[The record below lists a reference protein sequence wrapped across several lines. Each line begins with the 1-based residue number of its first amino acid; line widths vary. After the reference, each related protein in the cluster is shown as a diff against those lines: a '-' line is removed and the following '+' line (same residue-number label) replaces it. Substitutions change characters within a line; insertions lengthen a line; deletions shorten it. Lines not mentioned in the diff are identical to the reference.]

1 MIFFDAQVLGVDA
14 NDLDVDARLWR
25 SFFDLWIS
33 MIEADCNLW
42 FFILW
47 DKMLQDF
54 LQDDL

>member
-33 MIEADCNLW
+33 MIEADCNL
-42 FFILW
+42 
-47 DKMLQDF
+47 
-54 LQDDL
+54 